1 VKRTPLKRR
10 TPIQRRS
17 RVKRFNAERMGK
29 RRMQTFGAQAL
40 LCRRL
45 PCCACRRK
53 FWDMTVSTFITCPNT
68 QADDMCHAH
77 HEPPRSCGGKDA
89 DTVPLCAA
97 HHHERHS
104 IGVRSFEAKHNI
116 NLRQL
121 AAALHEQITRSNSD
135 E

>member
-1 VKRTPLKRR
+1 MKRTPLQRR

-29 RRMQTFGAQAL
+29 RRVQCFGEQAQ

-45 PCCACRRK
+45 PCCVCRRK
-53 FWDMTVSTFITCPNT
+53 YWAMTVSTFITCPNV

-77 HEPPRSCGGKDA
+77 HEPPRSCGGKDR
-89 DTVPLCAA
+89 DTVPLCFA

-104 IGVRSFEAKHNI
+104 IGRQEFEKKHNT
-116 NLRQL
+116 NLRGI
-121 AAALHEQITRSNSD
+121 AAALHEQITKDNT
-135 E
+135 